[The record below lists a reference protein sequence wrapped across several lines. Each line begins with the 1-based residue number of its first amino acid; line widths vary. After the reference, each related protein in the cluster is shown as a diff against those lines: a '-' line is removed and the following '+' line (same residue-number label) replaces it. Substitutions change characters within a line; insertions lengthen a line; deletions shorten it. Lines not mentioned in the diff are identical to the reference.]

1 MSKLVKNEQW
11 RVSILISKMDNKEIT
26 KPKFQRKKKWD
37 ILPKKEN
44 NPNEKSYITFLF
56 EVKNSVH
63 AITFG
68 QNMDLNKITFTNID
82 GNNRLNAIKHFIDK
96 PFEIFPEYLDEL
108 IIFID
113 TLSNLEDNDKNML
126 KTIFKDISYSNII
139 EMKFHKYFET
149 IDKHDFYIKKLK
161 NKRDEFEAIIDIIQ
175 NKLKI
180 NGIDRFDQF
189 VSINVNLFE
198 GYNTDEL
205 CKIFEDI
212 NKFNSKLTEIEL
224 LACRLYNIDNFKIK
238 NNIIEQSIIN
248 EIKKHYDEKCNDEA
262 LICYKYEIDNKINA
276 YDFIVG
282 FQNYCN
288 REYKIIEKI
297 DNNGISLFFKLYK
310 NIYNNLDNTFN
321 DENVN
326 EFIDNI
332 IYSCDIIKKIYDKI
346 FTEQINNK
354 LFNTSCENKFSTLKK
369 NNIYIIIS
377 AIWGYKKIATKDKII
392 INTIEKIILYHFILN
407 DIKDKKTKE
416 LHQINDSIHFEG
428 GGYFIDANAKKL
440 INNPSSI
447 NEKIDKISF
456 KKLINDLFVEGDKP
470 IPRLLENG
478 RNKCDKRRNRK
489 FYEKC
494 LLFYYYKA
502 KVPTNLLNN
511 KFSIEHIYPFSSNWE
526 GKIDIDRIG
535 NIVPIIDEINSKRN
549 NKHISKYV
557 ELDIN
562 HNFINFIDVLPKDNA
577 YNSVISHAETNK
589 KNPPAIINNDKYIE
603 QCKSIEKSYLDN
615 FLKCLFT

>member
-1 MSKLVKNEQW
+1 MSKFVKNEQW
-11 RVSILISKMDNKEIT
+11 RVSILISKMDNKEIS

-44 NPNEKSYITFLF
+44 NPNEKSYIMFLF

-68 QNMDLNKITFTNID
+68 QNMYQNKITFTNID

-108 IIFID
+108 ISFIN
-113 TLSNLEDNDKNML
+113 TLSNLEENDKNFL
-126 KTIFKDISYSNII
+126 INIFNTISYSNII
-139 EMKFHKYFET
+139 EIKFHKYFES
-149 IDKHDFYIKKLK
+149 INKHDFYVKKIK

-180 NGIDRFDQF
+180 NEKDRFDQF

-212 NKFNSKLTEIEL
+212 NKFNSKLTENEL

-248 EIKKHYDEKCNDEA
+248 EIKNYYHEKCNNEA
-262 LICYKYEIDNKINA
+262 LICYKYETNNKINA

-288 REYKIIEKI
+288 EKYKIIKKI
-297 DNNGISLFFKLYK
+297 DNDGMSLFFKLYK
-310 NIYNNLDNTFN
+310 NIYNLDNTFTN
-321 DENVN
+321 KNVN

-332 IYSCDIIKKIYDKI
+332 IYSCDIIKKIYDTI

-354 LFNTSCENKFSTLKK
+354 LFNTTCENKFSTLTK

-377 AIWGYKKIATKDKII
+377 AIWGYNKIGTKDKII
-392 INTIEKIILYHFILN
+392 INIIEKIILYHFILN
-407 DIKDKKTKE
+407 DIKCKE
-416 LHQINDSIHFEG
+416 IKERYQINDAIHFEG
-428 GGYFIDANAKKL
+428 GGYFIDNNAKKI
-440 INNPSSI
+440 INNPEII
-447 NEKIDKISF
+447 NDKINKDNF
-456 KKLINDLFVEGDKP
+456 KDLINDLFKEGNRP

-478 RNKCDKRRNRK
+478 RPKCDKRRPRK

-511 KFSIEHIYPFSSNWE
+511 KFSLEHIFPFSSSWE
-526 GKIDIDRIG
+526 GEIDIDRIG
-535 NIVPIIDEINSKRN
+535 NIVPIIDEINNKRN
-549 NKHISKYV
+549 NKHISKYI
-557 ELDIN
+557 ELDID
-562 HNFINFIDVLPKDNA
+562 HNFINFIDVLPKDNV
-577 YNSVISHAETNK
+577 YNIVISHSEIKPT
-589 KNPPAIINNDKYIE
+589 IISNDKYIE
-603 QCKSIEKSYLDN
+603 YCKSTEQLYLYN
-615 FLKCLFT
+615 FLKCLFP